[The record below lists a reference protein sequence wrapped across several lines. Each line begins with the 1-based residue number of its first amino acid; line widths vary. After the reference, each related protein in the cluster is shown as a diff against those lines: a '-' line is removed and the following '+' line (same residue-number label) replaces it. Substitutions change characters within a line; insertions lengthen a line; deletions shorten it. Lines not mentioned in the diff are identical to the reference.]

1 MIGIDVIKVS
11 SLNSFTLSR
20 ITRTCKDHFATSNT
34 QRSTSERLRA
44 DTYRLVQ
51 EKDQLTNKQ
60 QASSSKNIGDRVADI
75 DFWKSELRHE
85 TDLLVG
91 ETNALTEVSLEV
103 FRFFV
108 VPVKGETLHHTAMSR
123 IWPLEHGPLLET
135 LFSFSEFILS
145 RMRGQKAQKLI
156 TNIFQRPRSG

>member
-11 SLNSFTLSR
+11 SLSSFTLSR

-103 FRFFV
+103 FRFFLLFLS
-108 VPVKGETLHHTAMSR
+108 KG
-123 IWPLEHGPLLET
+123 
-135 LFSFSEFILS
+135 
-145 RMRGQKAQKLI
+145 KLC
-156 TNIFQRPRSG
+156 TTQLCHVFDL